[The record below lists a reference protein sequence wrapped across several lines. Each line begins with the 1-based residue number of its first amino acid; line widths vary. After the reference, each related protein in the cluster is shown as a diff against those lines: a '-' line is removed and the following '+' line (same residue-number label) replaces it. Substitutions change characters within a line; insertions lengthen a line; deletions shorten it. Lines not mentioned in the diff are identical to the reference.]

1 MKNGTLYVFLLVLA
15 GIVGYTAA
23 TRTLEDT
30 RDFR

>member
-1 MKNGTLYVFLLVLA
+1 MKNGLLYVFLIALA
-15 GIVGYTAA
+15 TIAGYTVA

>member
-1 MKNGTLYVFLLVLA
+1 MKNGTLYVFLLALA
-15 GIVGYTAA
+15 TIVGYTVA

>member
-1 MKNGTLYVFLLVLA
+1 MKNGILYVFLLTLA
-15 GIVGYTAA
+15 TIVGYTVA